1 MVSNN
6 EQDLENEVESPVAES
21 TSAATDTV
29 KTGKATG
36 AENRSHTTNT
46 PITKR
51 LQRFWQE
58 AMVEWKKI
66 TFPDSTPP
74 WKMKAG
80 QWSSTNKGEL
90 YKLTMGVFVVSAV
103 VAVIVGV
110 LDIVTGL
117 AYKGLINLFTIFT
130 K

>member
-6 EQDLENEVESPVAES
+6 DQDLEREVESPVAEPTRAS
-21 TSAATDTV
+21 SDAAVTA
-29 KTGKATG
+29 KATG
-36 AENRSHTTNT
+36 ADSRSHTTHQ

-66 TFPDSTPP
+66 SFPDSTPP
-74 WKMKAG
+74 WKMKPG

-90 YKLTMGVFVVSAV
+90 YKLTIGVFVVSAV
-103 VAVIVGV
+103 VAVVV
-110 LDIVTGL
+110 SFLDIVTGL
-117 AYKGLINLFTIFT
+117 AYKGLFNLFT